1 MRLVV
6 ITTCTDRKRFEAH
19 PRLTAST
26 LPTGDQYAVAAVWR
40 HRRLSASPVGLAK
53 AVYCGRSFR
62 EAALAS
68 ERARADLQVI
78 SGGLG
83 LISAHDEI
91 PSYTLS
97 LVRST
102 PEFIG
107 ARVVDI
113 PFDAAAWWVQIQNR
127 RSETPLSDLLRS
139 QPDVVVAIGT
149 SSGYL
154 PLVSADLLSLS

>member
-19 PRLTAST
+19 PTLIAST
-26 LPTGDQYAVAAVWR
+26 LPAGRQDAVATAWR
-40 HRRLSASPVGLAK
+40 HRRISVLPTGAAK

-62 EAALAS
+62 EAARAS
-68 ERARADLQVI
+68 ETARAELQVI

-83 LISAHDEI
+83 LVAASDEI

-97 LVRST
+97 LVRNT

-107 ARVVDI
+107 ARVVGI
-113 PFDAAAWWVQIQNR
+113 PFDAATWWTQI
-127 RSETPLSDLLRS
+127 
-139 QPDVVVAIGT
+139 
-149 SSGYL
+149 
-154 PLVSADLLSLS
+154 